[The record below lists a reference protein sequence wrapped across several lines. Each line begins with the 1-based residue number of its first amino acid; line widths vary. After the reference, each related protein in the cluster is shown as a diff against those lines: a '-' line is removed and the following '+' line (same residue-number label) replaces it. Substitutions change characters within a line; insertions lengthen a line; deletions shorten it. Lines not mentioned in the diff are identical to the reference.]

1 MTRRG
6 QGEFASNF
14 GRILEGRSPSR
25 RALLKGGVATA
36 AMLLWGPALHAA
48 DDSLLRQP
56 WASWDYNTDK
66 PVRGGI
72 LRVAS
77 SQYIGKLNPNH
88 WPVLDWISMGYFH
101 EKLIITDGSYKPTTP
116 WLLEEIRQE
125 GETSY
130 VTKLREGIRFHDGTP
145 LTAETMK
152 WQIDWIRDP
161 KNTAWSAAWLAP
173 LDSVEVLDERTLRW
187 KTKQPWS
194 GFQGII
200 ANVPGYMM
208 SQKALTED
216 PEKYESS
223 APKGTGAYIVEEASP
238 GNFLKL
244 KRNPD
249 WWFAKASGNPDMPY
263 FDGVLVSVIPDPAV
277 RLANLR
283 ANKLDILSLDKSQ
296 YAIVKNDPQLKVF
309 RQPLNHVVGARF
321 NTQKGVLKDVR
332 LRAAINHAVDRKA
345 LIAGTQF
352 GLGRIASAMYPEDHW
367 AHNPALKPVEYDP
380 GLSKKLLAEAG
391 HAGGLTIKGYWNNTT
406 EGQALAEAIKNMLS
420 KVGITWQV
428 ELLAP
433 VASAGRMK
441 EGDYDMAQGGYSF
454 IYDPDLLA
462 TGLYH
467 PAGGFNFGRS
477 NNPEAI
483 ALIEAGRRETD
494 IDKRQKIYWQ
504 LEKVLTDA
512 HEDAW
517 LWWEEGATA
526 MRKNVMG
533 WDNEKWKK
541 DKESYSLSHPLWF
554 KDGKQS

>member
-1 MTRRG
+1 MAPRELG
-6 QGEFASNF
+6 VSASIFA
-14 GRILEGRSPSR
+14 RPAPSR
-25 RALLKGGVATA
+25 RALLKCGVAA
-36 AMLLWGPALHAA
+36 AAVMVFGSTLRAA
-48 DDSLLRQP
+48 DDSLLGQP
-56 WASWDYNTDK
+56 WANWDYEKDK

-72 LRVAS
+72 LRLAS

-101 EKLIITDGSYKPTTP
+101 EKLVITDGSYKPTTP
-116 WLLEEIRQE
+116 WLLEDIRQE

-130 VTKLREGIRFHDGTP
+130 LTKLRAGIKFHDGTA
-145 LTAETMK
+145 LTADTMK
-152 WQIDWIRDP
+152 WQIEWIRDP
-161 KNTAWSAAWLAP
+161 KNSAWSAAWLAP
-173 LDSVEVLDERTLRW
+173 LDAVEVVDERTLRW
-187 KTKQPWS
+187 KTKQPWA

-208 SQKALTED
+208 SQKAVTED
-216 PEKYESS
+216 PEKYDSS

-244 KRNPD
+244 TRNPD
-249 WWFAKASGNPDMPY
+249 WWLAKASGNPDMPY

-283 ANKLDILSLDKSQ
+283 ANKLDILTLDKSQ
-296 YAIVKNDPQLKVF
+296 YAIVRNDPQLKVF
-309 RQPLNHVVGARF
+309 RQPLNHVVGIRF
-321 NTQKGVLKDVR
+321 NTQKGILKDVR
-332 LRAAINHAVDRKA
+332 LRAAINHAIDRRA

-367 AHNPALKPVEYDP
+367 AHNPDLKPVNYDP
-380 GLSKKLLAEAG
+380 ALSKKLLAEAG
-391 HAGGLTIKGYWNNTT
+391 RPDGMTIKGYWSNTT
-406 EGQALAEAIKNMLS
+406 DGQALAEAVKDMLS
-420 KVGITWQV
+420 KVGINWQV

-441 EGDYDMAQGGYSF
+441 DGDYDMAQGGYTF

-477 NNPEAI
+477 NNAEAI

-494 IDKRQKIYWQ
+494 IDKRQKIYWD
-504 LEKVLTDA
+504 LEKVLTEA

-517 LWWEEGATA
+517 LWWEEGAVA
-526 MRKNVMG
+526 MRKNVLG

-541 DKESYSLSHPLWF
+541 DKESYSSSHPLWF
-554 KDGKQS
+554 KEGKQS